1 MKVSAVLVY
10 LKVLLALLKGGEEK
24 QGGGRDCLSM

>member
-10 LKVLLALLKGGEEK
+10 LKVLLAPGGEEK
-24 QGGGRDCLSM
+24 QGGRRDWLSVSG